1 MSWSWLWF
9 IVDLLFLSISLG
21 HSRYIRL
28 PTVNASELSPIGTPI
43 TQLLH
48 VLPSSNWE
56 FTFLTRTSI
65 ISYFLLDDLKGTI
78 TVKRPLDR
86 EDLCRLGIC
95 SCFNECLLKLEIN
108 ALSDIHTHIIYLPI
122 QILDEN
128 DNFCY
133 FSNDIYSLNIS
144 ENVHINTRLIL
155 PIAHDPD
162 QTPNNI
168 QSYALVDNNS
178 TEFRLD
184 NQLTPSIIVTQ
195 ELDREKQEKYEFK
208 FCAYEGPTTQ
218 QRSCCT
224 NIHLTIT
231 DINDNSPIFQ
241 HDQQTPVI
249 LKISEFTPI
258 HTELIQMKA
267 FDPDQGLNGQVQ
279 YTFSKWTLNDVT
291 IAKIFSLNPTNGSL
305 SLIRQL
311 DYEERSNYELQIQ
324 AKDLGLNA
332 IPSYATVI
340 IQVIDEN
347 DCSPEIFPFSPSD
360 VQLVNNSDIYIVENL
375 SIGTPILYLTVSDC
389 DSNDNGRV
397 TVELLSSKLQ
407 QSIVQLDK
415 LTDNTYIVKTNIHL
429 DREENSFY
437 TFSFITYDHGQ
448 PKHTIE
454 SQFHLYLID
463 INDNSPRFDS
473 STNYTFYIDE
483 NNPENLIIHT
493 IKIFDPDEDERI
505 TLKLQFPSEKSY
517 YEHLFSLNEFNQ
529 LIVLKS
535 LDYEKQISY
544 EFSIQAE
551 DKVGHQTNVPI
562 FIYINDLND
571 NSVRFLKNFTRF
583 QIEENQDNQTL
594 IGFVYAEDEDLN
606 SNLIYSIH
614 PNDEQQLQDFI
625 QLETNGSL
633 YTKKRIDREE
643 ISLFNFHVIVND
655 SLHTDILEV
664 EIEILDQNDNKP
676 LLNISSPFCF
686 VFNSTTNY
694 NETIQIDLPAYD
706 PDENQNGQITFSM
719 INPSSNDLHLFSN
732 GSLVFQPTFTEY
744 HFDLILHDNGKPN
757 QLSTTYKNFVLLIV
771 YDQLECRNY
780 SLRSSIQF
788 DQQTFIYFISIILIT
803 LACFTFIILII
814 CCCFYIRHEKH
825 VHLPLIHKKLPQPTS
840 AGSHLTPSF
849 SSSLNE
855 DVENDT
861 LLLSSPSPQFTA
873 MTTVSTSST
882 TTTKTNDSTRLTT
895 FIDRHPTT
903 KSSSLSSSSSSTYVK
918 MSRSFDDEML

>member
-9 IVDLLFLSISLG
+9 IVDIILLSISLS

-48 VLPSSNWE
+48 ILPSSNWE
-56 FTFLTRTSI
+56 FTFLTRTSV

-108 ALSDIHTHIIYLPI
+108 ALSDIHTHIIHLPI

-168 QSYALVDNNS
+168 QSYALIDNNS

-184 NQLTPSIIVTQ
+184 SQLTPSMIVSQ
-195 ELDREKQEKYEFK
+195 PLDRERQEKYSFK
-208 FCAYEGPTTQ
+208 FCAYEGPINQ

-231 DINDNSPIFQ
+231 DINDNSPIFE

-249 LKISEFTPI
+249 LKISESTPI

-267 FDPDQGLNGQVQ
+267 YDLDQGLNGQVQ
-279 YTFSKWTLNDVT
+279 YTFSKWTLNDLT
-291 IAKIFSLNPTNGSL
+291 IPKIFYLNPTNGSL

-324 AKDLGLNA
+324 AKDLGSNA

-340 IQVIDEN
+340 VQVIDEN
-347 DCSPEIFPFSPSD
+347 DCAPEIFSFSPAD
-360 VQLVNNSDIYIVENL
+360 VQLVNNSDIYIVENVSL
-375 SIGTPILYLTVSDC
+375 GTPILYLTVSDR

-397 TVELLSSKLQ
+397 TVELLSSKIQ

-415 LTDNTYIVKTNIHL
+415 LTDNTYILKTNIHL

-437 TFSFITYDHGQ
+437 TFSLIIYDHGQ
-448 PKHTIE
+448 PRHTIE
-454 SQFHLYLID
+454 NQFYLHLID

-473 STNYTFYIDE
+473 STNYTFHIDE
-483 NNPENLIIHT
+483 NNPENFLLHT
-493 IKIFDPDEDERI
+493 VKIFDPDEDERI
-505 TLKLQFPSEKSY
+505 TLKLQFPSDRQSY
-517 YEHLFSLNEFNQ
+517 ENVFYLNELNQ
-529 LIVLKS
+529 LLVLKS
-535 LDYEKQISY
+535 LDYEKQSFY

-551 DKVGHQTNVPI
+551 DKVGHQTNLPI
-562 FIYINDLND
+562 FVYVNDLND
-571 NSVRFLKNFTRF
+571 NFVRFLKNFTRF
-583 QIEENQDNQTL
+583 QIEENQENQTL
-594 IGFVYAEDEDLN
+594 IGFVHAEDEDIN
-606 SNLIYSIH
+606 SKIIYSIH
-614 PNDEQQLQDFI
+614 LNDRNQIQNFI
-625 QLETNGSL
+625 HLETNGSL
-633 YTKKRIDREE
+633 YTKKLIDREE
-643 ISLFNFHVIVND
+643 ISQFNFRILAND
-655 SLHTDILEV
+655 SLHTDILSV
-664 EIEILDQNDNKP
+664 EIEIIDQNDNKP

-686 VFNSTTNY
+686 TFNSTNY
-694 NETIQIDLPAYD
+694 NETIQIDLQAYD
-706 PDENQNGQITFSM
+706 PDENQNGQITFS
-719 INPSSNDLHLFSN
+719 IQNPSSDDLFIYPN
-732 GSLVFQPTFTEY
+732 GSLIFQPIFTQY
-744 HFDLILHDNGKPN
+744 RFDLILRDQGEPK
-757 QLSTTYKNFVLLIV
+757 QLSTTYKNFILLIA
-771 YDQLECRNY
+771 YDQSECRNY

-788 DQQTFIYFISIILIT
+788 DQQTFIYLISIILIS
-803 LACFTFIILII
+803 LACFTIIILFI
-814 CCCFYIRHEKH
+814 CCCFYIRHEKQT
-825 VHLPLIHKKLPQPTS
+825 HLPLIHKKPPMTTS
-840 AGSHLTPSF
+840 AESHLTPSF
-849 SSSLNE
+849 SSSLN
-855 DVENDT
+855 DDAENDT

-873 MTTVSTSST
+873 MTTVSTT
-882 TTTKTNDSTRLTT
+882 TTTTNDSTRLTT
-895 FIDRHPTT
+895 FVDRHQTT

-918 MSRSFDDEML
+918 MSQSFDDEML